1 MTKILMVC
9 LGNICRSPLAHGIL
23 ESKLP
28 ADKFIIDSAGTGDYH
43 IGKSPD
49 HRSIATAK
57 LHGIDISSQKCRQFQ
72 QSDFETYDIIY
83 VMDQSNYD
91 NVVQLAKHKEDIS
104 KVKLILED
112 VSSSNTTEVP
122 DPYWGNADDFEAIY
136 LLLDDACTIIAKDL
150 MMEQSYFIL
159 VFEVKD

>member
-1 MTKILMVC
+1 MVC

-28 ADKFIIDSAGTGDYH
+28 SDTFIVDSAGTGDYH

-57 LHGIDISSQKCRQFQ
+57 QNGIDISNQKCRQFKP
-72 QSDFETYDIIY
+72 SDFDTYDIIY
-83 VMDQSNYD
+83 VMDQSNYA
-91 NVVQLAKHKEDIS
+91 NVIKLARDTDDRA

-112 VSSSNTTEVP
+112 AEIEDGLEVP
-122 DPYWGNADDFEAIY
+122 DPYWGDAEDFDKVYA
-136 LLLDDACTIIAKDL
+136 LLDDACTKIAAKL
-150 MMEQSYFIL
+150 TT
-159 VFEVKD
+159 